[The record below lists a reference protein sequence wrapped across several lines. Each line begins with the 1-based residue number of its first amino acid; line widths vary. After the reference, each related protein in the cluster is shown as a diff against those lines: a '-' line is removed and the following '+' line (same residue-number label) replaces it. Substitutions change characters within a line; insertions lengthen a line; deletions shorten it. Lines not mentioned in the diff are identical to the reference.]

1 MAINWFPG
9 HMHKARKEIREVMP
23 QIDIVIEVLDAR
35 IPFSSEN
42 PLADSLRGEKPCIKV
57 LNKSDLADPELTE
70 RWVKH
75 LEKSRN
81 VKAIPITMEHPGQA
95 KHLLEI
101 CRQMISHK
109 MDSTRVVRALIMGIP
124 NVGKSTI
131 INTLAGRTI
140 AKTGNEPA
148 VTKRQQRI
156 KLDYGIELSDTPG
169 FLWPKLEPE
178 SCGYRLA
185 VTGAVKDTAIEYED
199 VAFFAAEFLLEA
211 YPNTIMERF
220 GLESLPKSDLELMEA
235 IGRKRGYLRT
245 GGVAN
250 LHKVSEILLNE
261 LRSGKLGRL
270 TLESP
275 EVVEKEQII
284 LAADRAAKQAAKD
297 ERKKSW
303 KNSRKK

>member
-42 PLADSLRGEKPCIKV
+42 PLADALRGEKPCIKV

-75 LEKSRN
+75 LEKNRN
-81 VKAIPITMEHPGQA
+81 VKAIPVTMEQPGQV

-101 CRQMISHK
+101 CRQMIPRK

-156 KLDYGIELSDTPG
+156 KLEHGIELSDTPG

-220 GLESLPKSDLELMEA
+220 ELESLPKSDLELMEA

-284 LAADRAAKQAAKD
+284 LAADRAAKKAAKD
-297 ERKKSW
+297 ERKNNWKKS
-303 KNSRKK
+303 R